1 MSSVSERP
9 TGLQNTTE
17 VCGGFLHTEKVG
29 GGQKALLDPP
39 PLKVGGQ
46 RTPLTPCFRGLCT
59 PQVITNS
66 SQI

>member
-29 GGQKALLDPP
+29 GGSKSIA
-39 PLKVGGQ
+39 
-46 RTPLTPCFRGLCT
+46 
-59 PQVITNS
+59 
-66 SQI
+66 